1 MLEFDKSTQ
10 FKRNTF
16 SYRTHKNGNVVIYW
30 NELQAA
36 ILRGRSAEK
45 FLAKVEWA
53 QEQEAQLLMAKAT
66 GNFKRGNER
75 QDGPKSDYHK

>member
-1 MLEFDKSTQ
+1 MKDGSNQLQ
-10 FKRNTF
+10 HNTF

-30 NELQAA
+30 NALQAA
-36 ILRGRSAEK
+36 VLRGRSAEK
-45 FLAKVEWA
+45 FLAKIEWA

-75 QDGPKSDYHK
+75 QDGPKSYYNK

>member
-1 MLEFDKSTQ
+1 MKDGSNQLQ
-10 FKRNTF
+10 RNTF

-45 FLAKVEWA
+45 FLAKVEYA
-53 QEQEAQLLMAKAT
+53 EEQEAQLLMAKVT

-75 QDGPKSDYHK
+75 HDGPKSYHNK

>member
-1 MLEFDKSTQ
+1 MKGGSNQLQRTI
-10 FKRNTF
+10 F

-30 NELQAA
+30 NALQAA

-45 FLAKVEWA
+45 FLAKIECA

-75 QDGPKSDYHK
+75 QDGPKSDCSK